1 LDDVVDKF
9 ATKINNEAKQE
20 VKQIGDPKQVID
32 LSTPPYSGLP
42 QIKPSVV

>member
-9 ATKINNEAKQE
+9 ATKIGNEAKQIVE
-20 VKQIGDPKQVID
+20 AKQVID